1 MSNQHKIIL
10 RLVQAGSLAK
20 YSHLVKVEFFTA
32 DYYREIFNMLVQYEM
47 QFNKCMSPDTFK
59 LQWPDFDYIELTEDV
74 EWYADELE
82 ADYLAAQLQTITQ
95 TIEELREL
103 DPKKAILELEREIVK
118 LRPYVVKSI
127 SSGVDLYAHQTERAK
142 LISTRRV
149 LEGLSGITTGFAE
162 IDELTSG
169 TQRGEIELLVARPGN
184 GKSLLLL
191 WGAHM
196 ATLQGKRVSFISPEM
211 TAFEMGLRLDSMQ
224 HHLSMMRLQS
234 GRMTDD
240 EIAWYNDQTQ
250 KASRG
255 IQFYESFS
263 RGRFTT
269 ADVMSIVRND
279 APDIVMIDGLLLV
292 DPIKE
297 TRDTRTRLMALME
310 ELKTGVTD
318 TGVPIRA
325 AHQSNRNPDTQTSK
339 KQRDNNPLLAL
350 PELHHLAESGA
361 TEQYANRVMTF
372 HYMPA
377 DKRMFVAIR
386 KNRNAPSGRIFSFRY
401 EIDTGYLT
409 SFRLEGDER
418 ADDGTV
424 DESLDSSS
432 LFDATS
438 NF

>member
-32 DYYREIFNMLVQYEM
+32 DYYREIFDMLLIYEA
-47 QFNKCMSPDTFK
+47 QFNKCMSPDTFRM
-59 LQWPDFDYIELTEDV
+59 QWPDFDYLELTEDV

-82 ADYLAAQLQTITQ
+82 ADYLASRLQTITK
-95 TIEELREL
+95 TTEELREL
-103 DPKKAILELEREIVK
+103 DPKKAILELEREIIT
-118 LRPYVVKSI
+118 LRPYVIKTI
-127 SSGVDLYAHQTERAK
+127 SSGVDLYTHQTERAK
-142 LISTRRV
+142 ILSSRRV
-149 LEGLSGITTGFAE
+149 IEGLSGITTGFEE

-240 EIAWYNDQTQ
+240 EIEWYNDQAQT
-250 KASRG
+250 ASRG

-269 ADVMSIVRND
+269 ADIAAIVRND
-279 APDIVMIDGLLLV
+279 SPDIVMIDGLLFT
-292 DPIKE
+292 DPMRE
-297 TRDTRTRLMALME
+297 GRDTRNRLMYLMD
-310 ELKTGVTD
+310 ELKAIVTQ
-318 TGVPIRA
+318 TNIPIRA

-339 KQRDNNPLLAL
+339 KQRDANPLLAL

-372 HYMPA
+372 HYMPS

-401 EIDTGYLT
+401 DIDTGHLT

-418 ADDGTV
+418 VDDGTV
-424 DESLDSSS
+424 DESFDST
-432 LFDATS
+432 LPFDATS
-438 NF
+438 SF